1 MLIEEIKFFGVPGMQ
16 KCKWVPKIKNDVKNN
31 VKTSDALNM
40 SYFFEM
46 HQKSIF
52 QFFYKTLNCLPL
64 LIIASKT

>member
-52 QFFYKTLNCLPL
+52 QFFF
-64 LIIASKT
+64 